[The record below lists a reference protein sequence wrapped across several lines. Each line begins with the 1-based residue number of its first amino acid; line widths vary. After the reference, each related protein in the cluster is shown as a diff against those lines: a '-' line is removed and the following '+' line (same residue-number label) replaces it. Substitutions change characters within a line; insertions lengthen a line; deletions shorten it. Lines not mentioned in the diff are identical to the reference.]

1 MGIDEKYALLKAGV
15 RDAGRLAVAYSG
27 GVDST
32 LLLAVAHEAL
42 GGDVLAV
49 TVASPFMPQ
58 AECGA
63 AEAFCAVRG
72 IPLVRIEVDPL
83 ADDAIRANTPER
95 CYQCKRAL
103 FSAVRGVAASE
114 GCASVADGSNAD
126 DADDF
131 RPGLRALRELG
142 VTSPLMEAGLTKD
155 DVRALSR
162 TLGLPTA
169 DKPSMAC
176 LATRVPYGT
185 ALERETLA
193 RIEAAEDFLHGLG
206 VCQLRVRDHGDVAR
220 IEVEPGDIERVAVS
234 GIREQVDARL
244 RELGYAHVSVDLA
257 GFRSGS
263 MNAGVDV
270 CAPAFLDNDVPVP
283 LARAAAAQERTG
295 EGAPHVS

>member
-1 MGIDEKYALLKAGV
+1 MGRMMGIDEKYARLKAAV

-42 GGDVLAV
+42 GADVLAV

-58 AECGA
+58 AECSE
-63 AEAFCAVRG
+63 AEAFCAERG

-114 GCASVADGSNAD
+114 GCAGVADGSNAD

-142 VTSPLMEAGLTKD
+142 VMSPLMEAGLTKD

-162 TLGLPTA
+162 RLGLPTA

-185 ALERETLA
+185 ALERATLA

-206 VCQLRVRDHGDVAR
+206 IRQLRVRDHGDVAR
-220 IEVEPGDIERVAVS
+220 IEVEPGDIERVAAP
-234 GIREQVDARL
+234 GMREQVGARL

-263 MNAGVDV
+263 MNAGVDA
-270 CAPAFLDNDVPVP
+270 CAPVALGE
-283 LARAAAAQERTG
+283 AASAPGQTG
-295 EGAPHVS
+295 EGVPHVS